1 MFDNSVV
8 KQKKVSDVVDVVKE
22 QELTEV
28 ESKTSNFIKVSRV
41 VHMLDENNTGV
52 VFSIKN
58 LVTGFY
64 EEETILFTELNPQV
78 LNNLL
83 ARKGY
88 VDTKAQMLCKHLK
101 QKITAMLNITGNSS
115 VILSHRTL
123 GWRNGQEF
131 RADKI
136 YTVDG
141 NVDSIYVG
149 TVSIESGGS
158 EDDFVK
164 MLKDCVQGNVAM
176 EAICAMA
183 ASATVLPF
191 ANKKWG
197 VTLNN
202 PIVHLVGNSSTGK
215 STVASLFVAF
225 GSAPDSVGSLTLTH
239 LSTSNALLSQVGTTS
254 GYPIAID
261 ELSTAGRKALTQL
274 VYTLSNGQGRA
285 RCTAGGLKIEG
296 DNNFSTV
303 FLSNGEASLTAHCS
317 KTEGIKARLFEFT
330 NVAWTRSASEASM
343 IKAVA
348 KENYGKVTPL
358 VAQELLRNGD
368 DWKPHFEDWCKS
380 VKRKMQD
387 DKIILGVGDRISEV
401 VALFMTSAEILN
413 SVLKVE
419 FDISGIFDFLY
430 DYMIFK
436 NAEEINLGT
445 RAYSAIIRHYA
456 RNRDRF
462 VDEVSA
468 SMMPLSDILTC
479 QQDMEG
485 VVVDSTK
492 VHRDVQGNRYDRYIV
507 FYPDV
512 LEKILK
518 DNCFIEP
525 KVVLRAM
532 HKEGLLR
539 TKDSKRDYMIVCL
552 EGVETRVFAVW
563 IRDYTYSGYDAE
575 DNDEDILE

>member
-1 MFDNSVV
+1 MSNDIELKDSEAVDTVGVCDSVEKEGVVPV
-8 KQKKVSDVVDVVKE
+8 K
-22 QELTEV
+22 
-28 ESKTSNFIKVSRV
+28 ISRV
-41 VHMLDENNTGV
+41 VHMLDDNNTGV
-52 VFSIKN
+52 VLSVLNRI
-58 LVTGFY
+58 TGLY
-64 EEETILFTELNPQV
+64 DEETILLTELNPSV
-78 LNNLL
+78 LGNLL

-88 VDTKAQMLCKHLK
+88 INVNVKLLCSHIKK
-101 QKITAMLNITGNSS
+101 QISEMLNITRNAS

-123 GWRNGQEF
+123 GWHGGQF
-131 RADKI
+131 KADKI
-136 YTVDG
+136 YGVDE
-141 NVDSIYVG
+141 VIDSTYTG
-149 TVSIESGGS
+149 MVSIESDGTL
-158 EDDFVK
+158 DAFVE
-164 MLKDCVQGNVAM
+164 MLKECVQSNVAM

-191 ANKKWG
+191 ANSRWG
-197 VTLNN
+197 VSISN
-202 PIVHLVGNSSTGK
+202 PVIHFVGTSSMGK
-215 STVASLFVAF
+215 TTATFLFVAF
-225 GSAPDSVGSLTLTH
+225 GSAPEETGSLLLTYM
-239 LSTSNALLSQVGTTS
+239 STENALLGQIGKTK

-348 KENYGKVTPL
+348 KANFGKVTPL

-518 DNCFIEP
+518 DNGFIEP

-563 IRDYTYSGYDAE
+563 IRDFTYTGYDAE